1 MFKTHIIFFIDK
13 WLGSWQMK
21 LACRKKDVDAVR
33 EKLLQQNVNYK
44 YHEFNTNNK
53 VNLIYRAGQFMT
65 ATYSFNLFNA

>member
-1 MFKTHIIFFIDK
+1 
-13 WLGSWQMK
+13 MK

>member
-1 MFKTHIIFFIDK
+1 
-13 WLGSWQMK
+13 MK

-44 YHEFNTNNK
+44 YHEFNINHK